1 MKAAAIPQLGR
12 RESRRKGHV
21 RLSTESRRPAWRSAT
36 LWSLAAISAG
46 SLLAYYCFWLARLPQ
61 MDFLVYRMAG
71 GHVVGGGLYSSHITA
86 LGRSLVFIYPP
97 VSALFFWPFSL
108 VAPHVAQII
117 WDIVDVGALTALM
130 AVSLAAARSRPV
142 NRSDWRTALILL
154 APVGFLLWPVRY
166 DLNLGQINLLLV
178 LMIVTDLTVVWTAR
192 VPSLPRGVLVG
203 AAGAVKLTPLIFVPY
218 LIASRQWKAARNAI
232 LTFAAV
238 TGAMF
243 VVAPRSSWL
252 YFTKYMTDTARA
264 GNEQGLSNQTLITA
278 LHRAHLHMAS
288 VVDLI
293 ALAVLCAGIA
303 LAAAAYRRSSPL
315 LGLLVCAATGLLI
328 SPVSEIHHYVW
339 IVPGLIWL
347 AVGTDR
353 PPRGEWWALAGSL
366 AYMVI
371 PPFTS
376 GGSGAIWY
384 VRDNAYVMA
393 TLVFLGLVAVL
404 LWRRGRSFRGDTAE
418 ARSPDQQLVQTRR
431 GQPVTG

>member
-1 MKAAAIPQLGR
+1 MKAVAIPRLGGR
-12 RESRRKGHV
+12 GSGEKDDV
-21 RLSTESRRPAWRSAT
+21 RLSTESRPPAWRSVA
-36 LWSLAAISAG
+36 LWPLAAISGG
-46 SLLAYYCFWLARLPQ
+46 SLLAYYCLWLARLPQ

-71 GHVVGGGLYSSHITA
+71 HHVGGGGLYTSHITA

-108 VAPHVAQII
+108 AVPHVAQIM

-130 AVSLAAARSRPV
+130 AVSVAAARSRPV
-142 NRSDWRTALILL
+142 NGSDWRTALILL

-166 DLNLGQINLLLV
+166 DLNLGQINLLLA
-178 LMIVTDLTVVWTAR
+178 LMIVTDLTVVRMAR
-192 VPSLPRGVLVG
+192 QPSIPCGVLVG

-218 LIASRQWKAARNAI
+218 LVFSRQWKAARNAV
-232 LTFAAV
+232 LTFAGV

-243 VVAPRSSWL
+243 LVAPRSSWL
-252 YFTKYMTDTARA
+252 YFSKYMTDTARA

-278 LHRAHLHMAS
+278 LHRAHLHTVS

-303 LAAAAYRRSSPL
+303 LAAAAYRRSSAL

-353 PPRGEWWALAGSL
+353 PPRGELWALAGSV

-371 PPFTS
+371 PPFTP
-376 GGSGAIWY
+376 GGSGVIWY
-384 VRDNAYVMA
+384 MRDNAYVMA

-404 LWRRGRSFRGDTAE
+404 LWCRGRSSRGNTAQ
-418 ARSPDQQLVQTRR
+418 APSPDQLAVRTGRR
-431 GQPVTG
+431 PHLA